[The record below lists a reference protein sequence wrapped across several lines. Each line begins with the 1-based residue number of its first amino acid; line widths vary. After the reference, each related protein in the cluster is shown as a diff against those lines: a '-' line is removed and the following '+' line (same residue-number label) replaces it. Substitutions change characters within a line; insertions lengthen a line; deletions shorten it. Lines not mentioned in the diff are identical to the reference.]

1 MVRHLLDVHS
11 TRDFQLIGIQPY
23 MLARSLPEYEDSYSA
38 LMEPLEKFVQE
49 FPMDVKK
56 KPPMALKCS
65 RSEQASSKAPA
76 QAPSISWDDLL
87 FDPCPELALL
97 RLSNMF
103 SSLAIRPFQ
112 SVYYDCK
119 VDPLSGLLCYFYP
132 VNFFERESYACVG
145 WTNLMRLFHLW
156 ESQKHG
162 GYTSSGTTGVLVTF
176 QEGAAN

>member
-1 MVRHLLDVHS
+1 MARHMVDRHS

-23 MLARSLPEYEDSYSA
+23 MLARSLPEYGDSYSA

-49 FPMDVKK
+49 FPIDVKK

-97 RLSNMF
+97 RLSKMF
-103 SSLAIRPFQ
+103 SSLAIRPF
-112 SVYYDCK
+112 
-119 VDPLSGLLCYFYP
+119 
-132 VNFFERESYACVG
+132 
-145 WTNLMRLFHLW
+145 
-156 ESQKHG
+156 
-162 GYTSSGTTGVLVTF
+162 
-176 QEGAAN
+176 

>member
-1 MVRHLLDVHS
+1 MRHMIDIHS

-23 MLARSLPEYEDSYSA
+23 MLARSLPEYEDNYSA
-38 LMEPLEKFVQE
+38 LMEPLEKYVRE

-56 KPPMALKCS
+56 KPPIMAPKGS

-76 QAPSISWDDLL
+76 QAPSFSWDDFL

-97 RLSNMF
+97 RLNNVF

-156 ESQKHG
+156 ESQEH
-162 GYTSSGTTGVLVTF
+162 
-176 QEGAAN
+176 